1 MIPKTPERNKT
12 QTNTTVPSNT
22 TRNVMSRTNTAY
34 VIAEHSA
41 VAVNKA
47 ASALNISGDL
57 YLVSLRCSRGR
68 SAVKQRSYCVVCK
81 CEASAQSGC
90 RDPVEEC
97 VHNSVLNRANYQH
110 RQESHEQ
117 RCKHHSGGQSND
129 EEDEVQDFGG
139 GHGDS

>member
-1 MIPKTPERNKT
+1 
-12 QTNTTVPSNT
+12 
-22 TRNVMSRTNTAY
+22 MSRTNTAY

-47 ASALNISGDL
+47 VSALNISGDL

-68 SAVKQRSYCVVCK
+68 SAVKQRGDCVVGDLQTK
-81 CEASAQSGC
+81 GQAVSEN
-90 RDPVEEC
+90 DVEDC

-110 RQESHEQ
+110 GQESHEQ
-117 RCKHHSGGQSND
+117 RCKHHSSGQSND